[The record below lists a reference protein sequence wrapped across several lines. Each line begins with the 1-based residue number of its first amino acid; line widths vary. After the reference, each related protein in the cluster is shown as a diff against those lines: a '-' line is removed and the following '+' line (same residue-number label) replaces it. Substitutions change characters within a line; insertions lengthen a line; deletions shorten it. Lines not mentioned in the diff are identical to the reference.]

1 MAKPLFTRVSHN
13 LKAKGTTPMPSAQ
26 QIEANRQNSQSSTG
40 PITEEGKQISS
51 LNATRHG
58 FTGQS
63 LMLSPEEK
71 APYEAHV
78 QAFLAHYGPA
88 NALET
93 NLAQQL
99 ADAHWSLHQIFV
111 QQSNLFSLMSATTV
125 QLAAANDAV
134 ATAAALQP
142 LTRSLNTL
150 GIYEQ
155 RRRRIAAALEVQLK
169 AAIEAREEAEQ
180 RRLTEAA
187 KLYMTFKAKGETF
200 IPADFGFD
208 CSLAQVIDFVEG
220 QSLAAEFQNFQ
231 KPRG

>member
-1 MAKPLFTRVSHN
+1 M
-13 LKAKGTTPMPSAQ
+13 TTNA
-26 QIEANRQNSQSSTG
+26 QIEANRQNSLASTG
-40 PITEEGKQISS
+40 PVTEEGKQISS

-63 LMLSPEEK
+63 LILSPEEK
-71 APYEAHV
+71 VPYEAHV
-78 QAFLAHYGPA
+78 QAFLAHYQPA

-111 QQSNLFSLMSATTV
+111 QQSNLFSLMNATTV

-155 RRRRIAAALEVQLK
+155 RRRRIAAALEEQLK
-169 AAIEAREEAEQ
+169 AAIRARQDDEK
-180 RRLTEAA
+180 RDLDEAA
-187 KLYMTFKAKGETF
+187 QLYLMAKADGQTF
-200 IPADFGFD
+200 IPAQFGFD
-208 CSLAQVIDFVEG
+208 CSLTQITDHIASARPAPE
-220 QSLAAEFQNFQ
+220 SR
-231 KPRG
+231 KK

>member
-1 MAKPLFTRVSHN
+1 MSTN
-13 LKAKGTTPMPSAQ
+13 AQ
-26 QIEANRQNSQSSTG
+26 IDANRQNSLASTG
-40 PITEEGKQISS
+40 PVTEEGKQISS
-51 LNATRHG
+51 QNATRHG

-63 LMLSPEEK
+63 LILSPEETV
-71 APYEAHV
+71 PYEAHV
-78 QAFLAHYGPA
+78 KAFLAHYQPA

-111 QQSNLFSLMSATTV
+111 QQSNLFALMNATTV

-155 RRRRIAAALEVQLK
+155 RRRRIAAALEEQLK
-169 AAIEAREEAEQ
+169 AAIESRKEEEK
-180 RRLTEAA
+180 RDLDEAA
-187 KLYMTFKAKGETF
+187 QLYLMFKEKGESF
-200 IPADFGFD
+200 VPAEFGFD
-208 CSLAQVIDFVEG
+208 CSLTQITDHIA
-220 QSLAAEFQNFQ
+220 SARPTAEA
-231 KPRG
+231 KKK